1 MSRSSSSW
9 FGRTATG
16 LLTILVLGLVLF
28 FGLTRTEVGRNG
40 LRIQFEQQFNAQF
53 EGTLR
58 IGTLDGNLVNTL
70 FARDVQVRGPN
81 GQVVVQAD
89 SLVLRPTW
97 QALLNQTLT
106 LRSVDVHTVHVIAE
120 QTDADM
126 PLAQAFTRT
135 NRTSSG
141 RPALHLSI
149 PHFRLHDA
157 RLTTRHSGPPP
168 PAIANGWVTDLLNTT
183 LELPEADVQVQ
194 WSPAGKYADV
204 ELRRLQHPASN
215 VMVDALTG
223 RLERTDDGWHLQPVS
238 ITTPTSSVEV
248 EGTWSGTQ
256 SADAPF
262 TLSLQADPLDLAEW
276 SRLFPRLPNRRPATV
291 EARVR
296 GSLNE
301 LVVETLRLQQNA
313 STLSVEGTAVGFPND
328 IDVEGAVRL
337 QNLTRSIAA
346 SWTPNALPV
355 ALEGAL
361 PLSGEVYGRG
371 QVRAAAQPE
380 RLWDWRPA
388 SAEGLVEAK
397 ATSAAGRAKAATDLE
412 WTRGAPLVYAGTLS
426 TDQLAVDA
434 LFPASNRARTQITG
448 RAAVEGTGTAPQ
460 TATAEATLQ
469 LAPSV
474 LAGGPL
480 DAMQS
485 RVTLSDGAVSGT
497 ATLTQ
502 AANQELQATWNL
514 DSIFSEAPTLD
525 VALRAQAFDVSA
537 WGGPWQ
543 RTRLHGTAEAQAQLS
558 QASIRAGTMQ
568 LAVDSSSVT
577 PRSESEE
584 EAAPRAIPPHTLSAE
599 LASPRSDAQQQATQ
613 LLIAGDVLSGTVE
626 GRGWTAPRMQLL
638 PAWAQS
644 IARTIAYEH
653 AADGDPT
660 GTFPSALRNAEALPA
675 SLLVEQRERPTWEP
689 PPHADGPFT
698 VASTIELHRPD
709 VLRAWVPNAPRTADS
724 LVVHADVYAAPDS
737 MNAAVRLTAAHV
749 QWRAADARALDIE
762 SSVGADA
769 ARTLPERLRLS
780 VRARTQQLE
789 APGLSLFEP
798 ALQLSYARRR
808 GTLSFTTARRNET
821 GPIELEADLR
831 AFDLRNELI
840 IKHIGATAGP
850 YKWRTLQPSTWQL
863 YATRITATPLRLT
876 STASLPDRDE
886 VEQSIVIDGGFS
898 PNPNDVINVQLR
910 NVQLFPLSQ
919 LAGWSQPLGG
929 EVNGSFEVRGTW
941 TRPIGTG
948 DVTVNELSFDR
959 RLLGNLS
966 ATTRYVAGAPDMEL
980 GLSLNP
986 TPNVDAPKEAT
997 EALVPGGL
1005 QYVEDNRLDMEGRV
1019 RIAEEAPDWDNG
1031 QWIDLTLDIG
1041 RADLFFFD
1049 FIFADVL
1056 SDIEGATQGQ
1066 ATITGLWSRPVFDAD
1081 LTVDGAF
1088 SIPRFGLSYTLNG
1101 PVQVDREGIH
1111 LQNARLTDTDNGAAA
1126 IGGSVLFNDYQ
1137 FFSFDLE
1144 SQVDN
1149 LTIMDV
1155 PRANDLPFYGF
1166 IRASGPVRLEGPLS
1180 STTLV
1185 SEDARTSE
1193 DTEIFIPVVEDA
1205 GGPSSGFLIYAD
1217 STSQMLDWEELTRRA
1232 NIFADRPAGETSFL
1246 DGMEIDLNIE
1256 ATRGGRLHI
1265 VFDALVGDVITT
1277 EATGRVQ
1284 LQRNDG
1290 EFLIFGSLN
1299 VIGGTYLFTA
1309 GEVFVRRF
1317 AINEGTLSWDGD
1329 PINAE
1334 LDIDA
1339 AFRTRASPAGLPGF
1353 SERSTRIPVVIDLA
1367 ITGRV
1372 ETPEVALSLS
1382 IDRDQRDQRVGSQTF
1397 DALLNQEAQMTEFA
1411 TSVLLTN
1418 TFLLTT
1424 ETLGGGSTGPG
1435 ESGRLANTG
1444 SQLAFNSVS
1453 QLVSSQLN
1461 RYLSAALPN
1470 VDFNVGVQGETTDDL
1485 DIIYGVALRLLDERL
1500 IIRGEGVYT
1509 GNDEFRAQQAGPQ
1522 GEFAVE
1528 VRLSNQVSME
1538 VFYRRAGDALTQ
1550 GQTLTSTTGVGLFY
1564 QTQFSTWSSLWHRV
1578 TGRRPAESTEPGTAP
1593 PDDEDAD
1600 MP

>member
-1 MSRSSSSW
+1 VSRSSSSW

-40 LRIQFEQQFNAQF
+40 LRIQLEQQFNAQF

-120 QTDADM
+120 QTSTGV
-126 PLAQAFTRT
+126 PLAQAFART
-135 NRTSSG
+135 NRTSTG
-141 RPALHLSI
+141 RPPLNLSI

-276 SRLFPRLPNRRPATV
+276 SRLFPRLPNRRSATV

-296 GSLNE
+296 GPLNE

-388 SAEGLVEAK
+388 SAKGIVEAT
-397 ATSAAGRAKAATDLE
+397 ATSAVGRAQAATDLE
-412 WTRGAPLVYAGTLS
+412 WARGAPLVYAGTLS

-434 LFPASNRARTQITG
+434 LFPASSRARTQITG
-448 RAAVEGTGTAPQ
+448 RAAVEGSGTAPQ

-485 RVTLSDGAVSGT
+485 RITLSDGAVSGT

-502 AANQELQATWNL
+502 AANQELQATWSL
-514 DSIFSEAPTLD
+514 DRIFSEAPTLD

-558 QASIRAGTMQ
+558 RASIRAGTMQ

-577 PRSESEE
+577 PRHESEE

-599 LASPRSDAQQQATQ
+599 LASLRSDAQQQATR

-638 PAWAQS
+638 PVWAQS

-653 AADGDPT
+653 AADGAPA
-660 GTFPSALRNAEALPA
+660 GTFPSVLRSAEALPA
-675 SLLVEQRERPTWEP
+675 SLLSEQRERPTWEP
-689 PPHADGPFT
+689 PPRADGPFT

-737 MNAAVRLTAAHV
+737 MNATVRLTAAHV

-780 VRARTQQLE
+780 VQARTQQLE

-863 YATRITATPLRLT
+863 YATRVTATPLRLT

-898 PNPNDVINVQLR
+898 PNPNDAINVQLR

-980 GLSLNP
+980 GLSLTP

-1005 QYVEDNRLDMEGRV
+1005 QHVEDNRLDMEGRV
-1019 RIAEEAPDWDNG
+1019 RIAEEAPDWDDG
-1031 QWIDLTLDIG
+1031 QWIDLALDIG

-1111 LQNARLTDTDNGAAA
+1111 LQNARLTDTDDGAAE

-1290 EFLIFGSLN
+1290 EFLIFGSLD

>member
-1 MSRSSSSW
+1 M
-9 FGRTATG
+9 
-16 LLTILVLGLVLF
+16 LLLGLVLF

-40 LRIQFEQQFNAQF
+40 LRIQLEQQFNAQF
-53 EGTLR
+53 EGSLH

-106 LRSVDVHTVHVIAE
+106 LRSVDVHTVHMVAE
-120 QTDADM
+120 QTDAGV
-126 PLAQAFTRT
+126 PLAQAFA
-135 NRTSSG
+135 RTSRTSTE
-141 RPALHLSI
+141 RPPLNLSI

-157 RLTTRHSGPPP
+157 HLTTRHDGPPP
-168 PAIANGWVTDLLNTT
+168 PAIANGWVADLLNAT

-194 WSPAGKYADV
+194 WSPAGRYVDV
-204 ELRRLQHPASN
+204 ELRRLQHPASD
-215 VMVDALTG
+215 VMVEALTG
-223 RLERTDDGWHLQPVS
+223 RLEHTDGGWQLQPVS
-238 ITTPTSSVEV
+238 ITTPNSSVEV

-256 SADAPF
+256 SVDAPF
-262 TLSLQADPLDLAEW
+262 TLSVQADPLDLAEW
-276 SRLFPRLPNRRPATV
+276 GRLFPRLPNRRSATI

-296 GSLNE
+296 GPLNE
-301 LVVETLRLQQNA
+301 LVVETLRLQQSA

-328 IDVEGAVRL
+328 IDVEGAVHL
-337 QNLTRSIAA
+337 DNLTRSIAA

-371 QVRAAAQPE
+371 QVRATARTE
-380 RLWDWRPA
+380 RLSDWRPA
-388 SAEGLVEAK
+388 SAEGIVEAT
-397 ATSAAGRAKAATDLE
+397 ATSAAGRAQAATDLE
-412 WTRGAPLVYAGTLS
+412 WATGEPLVYAGTLS
-426 TDQLAVDA
+426 TEQLSVDA
-434 LFPASNRARTQITG
+434 LLPQSNRARTEITG

-474 LAGGPL
+474 VVGGAV
-480 DAMQS
+480 DGMQS
-485 RVTLSDGAVSGT
+485 RITLSEGVVSGT
-497 ATLTQ
+497 TTLTQ
-502 AANQELQATWNL
+502 AVNQELQATWSL
-514 DSIFSEAPTLD
+514 GGIVSESPMLD
-525 VALRAQAFDVSA
+525 VSLRAQAFDVSA

-543 RTRLHGTAEAQAQLS
+543 RTRLSGTAEAQAQLS
-558 QASIRAGTMQ
+558 QASIRAGAMQ
-568 LAVDSSSVT
+568 IAVDSSSVT
-577 PRSESEE
+577 PQREAEE

-599 LASPRSDAQQQATQ
+599 LVPPSSAEQQEAQ
-613 LLIAGDVLSGTVE
+613 LVIAGDVLSGTAK
-626 GRGWTAPRMQLL
+626 GRGWTAPRLQLL
-638 PAWAQS
+638 PAWAQAV
-644 IARTIAYEH
+644 ARTIAYEH
-653 AADGDPT
+653 AADGT
-660 GTFPSALRNAEALPA
+660 ATATFPAALRSAEALPA
-675 SLLVEQRERPTWEP
+675 SLLSEQRERPTWQAPSRTE
-689 PPHADGPFT
+689 GPFT
-698 VASTIELHRPD
+698 FESEVELRRPE
-709 VLRAWVPNAPRTADS
+709 VLQAWLPNAPRTADS
-724 LVVHADVYAAPDS
+724 LVLHTDVYAASDS
-737 MNAAVRLTAAHV
+737 MNATVRLTAAHV
-749 QWRAADARALDIE
+749 QWQAAEARTLDLQG
-762 SSVGADA
+762 SVGADA
-769 ARTLPERLRLS
+769 EHTLPERLRLS
-780 VRARTQQLE
+780 VQADAQQFE
-789 APGLSLFEP
+789 APGASLFEP
-798 ALQLSYARRR
+798 TLHLSYAQRR
-808 GTLSFTTARRNET
+808 GTLSFATARRNET
-821 GPIELEADLR
+821 GPIEVEADLR

-850 YKWRTLQPSTWQL
+850 YKWRMLQPSTWQL
-863 YATRITATPLRLT
+863 YATRVTATPLRLT

-898 PNPNDVINVQLR
+898 PDSDDAINVQLR

-929 EVNGSFEVRGTW
+929 EVNGAFELRGTW
-941 TRPIGTG
+941 ARPIGTG
-948 DVTVNELSFDR
+948 DIKVNELSFDR

-980 GLSLNP
+980 GLSLAP
-986 TPNVDAPKEAT
+986 TPDVDDPKEAT
-997 EALVPGGL
+997 QALVPGGL
-1005 QYVEDNRLDMEGRV
+1005 QHVEANQLDMEGRV
-1019 RIAEEAPDWDNG
+1019 RITEQAPDWDED
-1031 QWIDLTLDIG
+1031 QWIDLALDIG

-1066 ATITGLWSRPVFDAD
+1066 ATITGQWSRPVFNAD
-1081 LTVDGAF
+1081 LTVDGGF

-1101 PVQVDREGIH
+1101 PVQVDRKGIH
-1111 LQNARLTDTDNGAAA
+1111 LQNAQLADTDDGAAE

-1144 SQVDN
+1144 SRVDN

-1166 IRASGPVRLEGPLS
+1166 VRASGPVRLEGPLS
-1180 STTLV
+1180 NTRLV

-1217 STSQMLDWEELTRRA
+1217 STSQMLDWGELTRRA

-1256 ATRGGRLHI
+1256 ATQGGRLHI

-1290 EFLIFGSLN
+1290 EFLIFGSLD
-1299 VIGGTYLFTA
+1299 VVGGTYLFTA

-1353 SERSTRIPVVIDLA
+1353 SERSARIPVVIDLD

-1382 IDRDQRDQRVGSQTF
+1382 LDRDQRDQRVGSQTF

-1424 ETLGGGSTGPG
+1424 ETLGGASTGPS

-1509 GNDEFRAQQAGPQ
+1509 GNDEFRAQQSGPQ

-1538 VFYRRAGDALTQ
+1538 VFYRRAGDSLTQ

-1578 TGRRPAESTEPGTAP
+1578 TGRSPAENTESGTAAP
-1593 PDDEDAD
+1593 PDEEDAD
-1600 MP
+1600 TP